1 MSRDLL
7 SISMIPELTVLHEG
21 HSFTGVGLG
30 VNRWLRY
37 SRKSRKKLVR
47 IAPGTIGGARTLK
60 QSE

>member
-1 MSRDLL
+1 
-7 SISMIPELTVLHEG
+7 MIPELTVLHEG
-21 HSFTGVGLG
+21 HPFTGVGLG

-37 SRKSRKKLVR
+37 SRKSRKKSAR